1 MVLAQE
7 LMTQEV
13 ITVTED
19 TPVSEAARLMTENH
33 ISGLPVLNP
42 RQELVGIVCE
52 SDIIDQSK
60 QLHLPTVLNL
70 MGNIVFL
77 ESGRKLE
84 KELKKMAGLV
94 CRDIMS
100 APVQTVTPET
110 PMEAIATL
118 MAEQHVHSIPVVE
131 GKTLK
136 GIIGKKDLVRALAR

>member
-1 MVLAQE
+1 MVLAKE
-7 LMTQEV
+7 LMTPEV

-19 TPVSEAARLMTENH
+19 TPVSEAGRLMTEKH

-100 APVQTVTPET
+100 SPVQTVTPET
-110 PMEAIATL
+110 PMEEIATL

>member
-1 MVLAQE
+1 MGLAKE
-7 LMTQEV
+7 LMTSEV
-13 ITVTED
+13 ITVSED
-19 TPVSEAARLMTENH
+19 TPVSEAARLMTEKH

-42 RQELVGIVCE
+42 RRELVGIVCE

-60 QLHLPTVLNL
+60 QLHLPTVFNL

-77 ESGRKLE
+77 ESSRKLE
-84 KELKKMAGLV
+84 KELKKMAGLL

-100 APVQTVTPET
+100 APVQTVAPDT
-110 PMEAIATL
+110 PMEKIATL
-118 MAEQHVHSIPVVE
+118 MAERHVHSIPVVE